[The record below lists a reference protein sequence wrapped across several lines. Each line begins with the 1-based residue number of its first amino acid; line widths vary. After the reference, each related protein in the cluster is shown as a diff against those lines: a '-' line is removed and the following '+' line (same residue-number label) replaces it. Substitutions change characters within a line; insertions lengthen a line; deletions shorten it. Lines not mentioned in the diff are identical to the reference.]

1 MSEHEYD
8 VVIIGAGPG
17 GEVAAGQLAG
27 AGLQVAIVE
36 EHLVGGECSYY
47 GCMPS
52 KALLRPFQ
60 VLDEVARIP
69 GAAEAV
75 TGTLDAAAVLARR
88 DEVIHDLDDAAQL
101 PWLQDKGI
109 ALVRGHGRLDGERAV
124 VVTGGE
130 RLTARRAVM
139 VAVGSR
145 AAVPPIEGL
154 ADAMPLT
161 NREITTRKDVPA
173 SMIVI
178 GGGPIGSEMAQAWQ
192 SLGSQVTL
200 LEGGDRLLLKEE
212 PFASQLVAEGMERL
226 GVEVRTG
233 VRVERVTRKGKD
245 GPVTVT
251 LAGGD
256 TVEAAEVLIAAGRH
270 VPLEDI
276 GLDSIGVRPSERGFL
291 EVDDTMRVPGHD
303 WLYAV
308 GDANGRALLTHM
320 GKYQAR
326 LAADEILGKTTQLR
340 SDGAL
345 SPRVTFTEPQ
355 VAAVGHTL
363 SDALAAGITARA
375 VDVTTSANAG
385 GSFYGR
391 NAPGTTRIVIDDERG
406 VIVGATITG
415 AEIAD
420 FLHAATIAVI
430 GEVPLERLAHAV
442 PAFPTRSEIWL
453 QLLAGV

>member
-1 MSEHEYD
+1 MSEREYD

-52 KALLRPFQ
+52 KALLRPYQ
-60 VLDEVARIP
+60 ALDEVARIP

-75 TGTLDAAAVLARR
+75 TGTLDATAVLARR
-88 DEVIHDLDDAAQL
+88 DEVVHDLDDSAQL
-101 PWLQDKGI
+101 PWLKDKGI

-124 VVTGGE
+124 VVGDE

-139 VAVGSR
+139 IAVGSR

-154 ADAMPLT
+154 ADAVPMT

-173 SMIVI
+173 SMVVI

-192 SLGSQVTL
+192 SLGCQVTL
-200 LEGGDRLLLKEE
+200 LEGADRLLLKEE

-226 GVEVRTG
+226 GVDLRTG
-233 VRVERVTRKGKD
+233 VRVERVSRD
-245 GPVTVT
+245 GADGSVTVT

-270 VPLEDI
+270 VPLEDV

-303 WLYAV
+303 WLHAV
-308 GDANGRALLTHM
+308 GDANG
-320 GKYQAR
+320 
-326 LAADEILGKTTQLR
+326 
-340 SDGAL
+340 
-345 SPRVTFTEPQ
+345 PPC
-355 VAAVGHTL
+355 
-363 SDALAAGITARA
+363 
-375 VDVTTSANAG
+375 
-385 GSFYGR
+385 
-391 NAPGTTRIVIDDERG
+391 
-406 VIVGATITG
+406 
-415 AEIAD
+415 
-420 FLHAATIAVI
+420 
-430 GEVPLERLAHAV
+430 
-442 PAFPTRSEIWL
+442 
-453 QLLAGV
+453 